1 VLLILLFAATGIITA
16 ETFADDAGS
25 IYMSFTEEKDSLLEN
40 SEFKGDYISGRENI
54 VFSGLADDLYLFSK
68 SVDFQGSSTGAL
80 SAFAKNIDISGIVG
94 NNLHSIGN
102 SVRITGHILETAFI
116 GAQDIVIAEEAVLDG
131 TLISGS
137 STLHIIGKLNNGLVA
152 GAGEIIIDGPVA
164 GDVQVRTGNLIIT
177 ERGSISGDLT
187 YSSNVEISS
196 KEESRV
202 KGLVKYEFKKEIEKK
217 DFSIFI
223 IILSILFILTL
234 MISGLLIL
242 LLPGVKLLY
251 KRNRE
256 NASYGKTL
264 LWGLIPLFIYPV
276 VLLVTLPLFPLSIA
290 LGLALL
296 PLLGLTTIL
305 GLTLAGQLL
314 FKQLKWE
321 KDNIYLQF
329 LMAFAIFILLSLIPF
344 VKVLFILAVSAMGS
358 GLLISKL
365 FNTDF

>member
-1 VLLILLFAATGIITA
+1 VLLILLFAATGILTA
-16 ETFADDAGS
+16 QTFADDAGS
-25 IYMSFTEEKDSLLEN
+25 IYMSFTEEKDFLLEN
-40 SEFKGDYISGRENI
+40 NEFKGDYVSGRENI

-68 SVDFQGSSTGAL
+68 SVDFKGSSTGAL
-80 SAFAKNIDISGIVG
+80 SAFAENIDISGIVG
-94 NNLHSIGN
+94 NNLHSMGK

-116 GAQDIVIAEEAVLDG
+116 GAQDIVIAEGAVLDG

-137 STLHIIGKLNNGLVA
+137 STLHIIGNLKNGLVA
-152 GAGEIIIDGPVA
+152 GAGEIIIDGPVS
-164 GDVQVRTGNLIIT
+164 GDVRVKTGNLIIT
-177 ERGSISGDLT
+177 ERGSISGNLT

-202 KGLVKYEFKKEIEKK
+202 NGIVKYELKKELEKK
-217 DFSIFI
+217 DFSTFI
-223 IILSILFILTL
+223 IVISIIFILTL

-276 VLLVTLPLFPLSIA
+276 VLLVTIPLFPLSIA
-290 LGLALL
+290 LGLSLF
-296 PLLGLTTIL
+296 PFLGLTTIL
-305 GLTLAGQLL
+305 GLALAGQLL
-314 FKQLKWE
+314 FKLLKWE

-329 LMAFAIFILLSLIPF
+329 LLAFAVFIFLTLIPF
-344 VKVLFILAVSAMGS
+344 VKVIFMLAVAALGS

-365 FNTDF
+365 FNTEF